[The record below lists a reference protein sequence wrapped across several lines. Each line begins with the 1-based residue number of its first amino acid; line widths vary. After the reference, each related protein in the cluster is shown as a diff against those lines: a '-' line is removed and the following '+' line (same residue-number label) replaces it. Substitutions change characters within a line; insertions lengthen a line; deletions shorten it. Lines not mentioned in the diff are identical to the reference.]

1 MRERRPALKE
11 HLGKVPRNFPFWYL
25 AFILLLVWLWQAAV
39 GQYAVRTI
47 EYSEFKKAL
56 KNGEVTECV
65 VKPDAID
72 GKIQP
77 RSTAAT
83 TPMPAPLLRPRRS
96 KIAAHPV
103 RQKPI
108 YSIRLG
114 LTIPTSCKTWKL
126 RV

>member
-1 MRERRPALKE
+1 MRKRRPALTE

-47 EYSEFKKAL
+47 EYSEVKKAL

-77 RSTAAT
+77 RNTAAT
-83 TPMPAPLLRPRRS
+83 TPTASTAPAP
-96 KIAAHPV
+96 AAEQNSGP
-103 RQKPI
+103 P
-108 YSIRLG
+108 G
-114 LTIPTSCKTWKL
+114 P
-126 RV
+126 